1 MFTFSVCFLRE
12 KSSFL
17 FFLPNSYSFVAE
29 PFNYLL
35 CPSCF
40 EMLSL
45 LFTKYIYIY
54 THTYTHTHT
63 LGFVLGF
70 AFCFIFLS
78 ILEPYHAILIIA
90 FLYVLIAHV
99 CFKCP
104 LQGFSVFTYF
114 SAK

>member
-1 MFTFSVCFLRE
+1 M
-12 KSSFL
+12 
-17 FFLPNSYSFVAE
+17 
-29 PFNYLL
+29 
-35 CPSCF
+35 
-40 EMLSL
+40 
-45 LFTKYIYIY
+45 YIYIY
-54 THTYTHTHT
+54 TYTYTRT

-90 FLYVLIAHV
+90 FLYILIAHV

-104 LQGFSVFTYF
+104 LQGFSVFTYS